1 MAPAIVRRQFR
12 PRALALLAA
21 LPAAACASLGPAAAP
36 DVAAAARASSSYAAE
51 LRVRLDGPELR
62 ARTAALVAFRRPDG
76 LRVEIPG
83 PAGPRLV
90 VVARGGRLFAVFA
103 SERAVFEGGAGPAE
117 LEQLL
122 GIGLSPEEMMDLL
135 VGVGSSRLSE
145 YRVGWG
151 PRLPSRVEARL
162 PDGGRLRVT
171 IKQPEAGVALRDEAF
186 APPPHAGYRRID
198 AQEART
204 LWSR

>member
-1 MAPAIVRRQFR
+1 MAPALVRRPVR
-12 PRALALLAA
+12 PAALAPLAALLAA
-21 LPAAACASLGPAAAP
+21 GCASLGPAAP
-36 DVAAAARASSSYAAE
+36 PEIAAAARQTASYAAS

-90 VVARGGRLFAVFA
+90 VVARAGRLVAVFPG
-103 SERAVFEGGAGPAE
+103 ERAVLESSADAGE
-117 LEQLL
+117 LEKLL
-122 GIGLSPEEMMDLL
+122 GIGLAPGEMMDLL
-135 VGVGSSRLSE
+135 VGVGSPRLSE

-151 PRLPSRVEARL
+151 PRLPGRVEARL

-171 IKQPEAGVALRDEAF
+171 ITQPEAGVALRDEAF

-198 AQEART
+198 AEEART

>member
-1 MAPAIVRRQFR
+1 MAPALARHTSR
-12 PRALALLAA
+12 PRALGWLAA
-21 LPAAACASLGPAAAP
+21 LPAAACASLGPPAAP
-36 DVAAAARASSSYAAE
+36 GVAAAARATSSYAAE

-90 VVARGGRLFAVFA
+90 VVARSGRLVAVFA
-103 SERAVFEGGAGPAE
+103 SERAVFEGAAEPGE
-117 LEQLL
+117 LEKLL

-135 VGVGSSRLSE
+135 VGIGSPRLSE

-151 PRLPSRVEARL
+151 PKLPGRIEAKL

-171 IKQPEAGVALRDEAF
+171 IEQPEAGVALRDEAF
-186 APPPHAGYRRID
+186 LPPPHAGYRRID
-198 AQEART
+198 AREART

>member
-1 MAPAIVRRQFR
+1 MAPALDRHPFR

-21 LPAAACASLGPAAAP
+21 LLAGACAGLGRPAAP

-51 LRVRLDGPELR
+51 LRVWLDGPELR

-90 VVARGGRLFAVFA
+90 IVARGGRLVAVFA
-103 SERAVFEGGAGPAE
+103 GERAVFEGGAEPDE
-117 LEQLL
+117 LEKLL
-122 GIGLSPEEMMDLL
+122 GIGLSPAEMMDLL
-135 VGVGSSRLSE
+135 VGIGSPRVSE

-151 PRLPSRVEARL
+151 PKLPGRIEAKL
-162 PDGGRLRVT
+162 PDGGRLRIT